1 MKTVPLMVANWL
13 LLITPI
19 FGLDVPSEVKEYE
32 PVLVKHEAGTKIQ
45 VLPWGTPVPQFLDEK
60 NLARFDDHTVFCA
73 PPGSYLVSGDG
84 TLAILI
90 IKRGN
95 NPNPPDVPDPDD
107 PDVPPSPQNDCSKI
121 PEDRFNNIG
130 KLACRTLSVL
140 SQETRQRYQ
149 QKVKEAY
156 LSTAKVMD
164 NPNSGILTLND
175 GMKYLTDQLNK
186 ELGDNKEDWV
196 RWATAVGLHIA
207 DLQIDRSSYA
217 DLCRAIAGGL

>member
-60 NLARFDDHTVFCA
+60 NLVRFDDHTVFCA

-95 NPNPPDVPDPDD
+95 NPNPPDVPDPNN

-140 SQETRQRYQ
+140 PQEARQRYQ

-156 LSTAKVMD
+156 LNTAKAVD
-164 NPNSGILTLND
+164 NPSSGVLTLDDAQEFLRNE
-175 GMKYLTDQLNK
+175 LTKQLGENK
-186 ELGDNKEDWV
+186 NEWLQ
-196 RWATAVGLHIA
+196 WATTVGQHITT
-207 DLQIDRSSYA
+207 LQIDRGSYA